1 MSIDVKNGIEA
12 LNNGDFDPIIRHNR
26 GLTNGGFRFG
36 QSDMNDMQSQAGSN
50 VVCLEDHRLMIDRA
64 IDKLKGELTEKEKE
78 LIQPLAYR
86 QKSLYEEHAENK

>member
-1 MSIDVKNGIEA
+1 
-12 LNNGDFDPIIRHNR
+12 
-26 GLTNGGFRFG
+26 
-36 QSDMNDMQSQAGSN
+36 